1 MSILYFYINNVI
13 NILFIKAMYESHQVS
28 VFKHF
33 TFIKII
39 TEGSIILTMLLVF
52 LWTFVQLLFLIIKL

>member
-13 NILFIKAMYESHQVS
+13 NILFIKAMNESHQVS

-39 TEGSIILTMLLVF
+39 TRQYNFYNVVVF
-52 LWTFVQLLFLIIKL
+52 FVNFCSAVICNH